1 MNHNRQIVILLLI
14 ISFNIYSEEIFE
26 QRKLGVDEAVT
37 MAIQN
42 NLMLAQQRLSLDT
55 KKRIK
60 DTTWNYFIPKVSLSG
75 TLAHPNEAPQ
85 GFSIE
90 IPGYGTI
97 GDENPEHIWNVAFGL
112 SASLTLS
119 ASMIYGIKQTS
130 IDYETGVIS
139 LDMAERRITRDV
151 KKIFYNILLMQEN
164 ITLMEQSIE
173 AMEDRYEQAV
183 NNYEN
188 GLVSEYIMLS
198 TQVAYEN
205 TKPGLQDLIIAK
217 DTLFLSF
224 KQLIGLDRRQPVT
237 LDGSIEPGMATLEK
251 AELMSLIEERSDIR
265 LQKKMV
271 EMLKNAKDLQQSLL
285 YPMLTIM
292 FTFDPAFQNDP
303 FSDPWFDNI
312 EEDWRQY
319 AGRLMFTIT
328 VPIDGLIPYSK
339 TQVSIAGSNDAIKQA
354 ELGIIQIRQA
364 AELELESI
372 FMKLQKSKK
381 ALEALKLNVQLAER
395 AYTLAEEAYNAGSK
409 ELLEV
414 QNSELELN
422 KARIE
427 VLKEQYTYVMGLL
440 DLEYALNI
448 SSMEDK

>member
-1 MNHNRQIVILLLI
+1 M
-14 ISFNIYSEEIFE
+14 
-26 QRKLGVDEAVT
+26 
-37 MAIQN
+37 
-42 NLMLAQQRLSLDT
+42 
-55 KKRIK
+55 
-60 DTTWNYFIPKVSLSG
+60 
-75 TLAHPNEAPQ
+75 
-85 GFSIE
+85 
-90 IPGYGTI
+90 
-97 GDENPEHIWNVAFGL
+97 
-112 SASLTLS
+112 
-119 ASMIYGIKQTS
+119 
-130 IDYETGVIS
+130 
-139 LDMAERRITRDV
+139 
-151 KKIFYNILLMQEN
+151 
-164 ITLMEQSIE
+164 
-173 AMEDRYEQAV
+173 